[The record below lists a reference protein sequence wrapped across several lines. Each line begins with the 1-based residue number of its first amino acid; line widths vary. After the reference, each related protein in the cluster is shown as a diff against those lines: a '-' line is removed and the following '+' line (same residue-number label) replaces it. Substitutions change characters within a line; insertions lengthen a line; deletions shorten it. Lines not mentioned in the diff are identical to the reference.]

1 MSNNKTDEM
10 REQRLLVNILNF
22 SDKLRNE
29 VATAIVGF
37 QSLQNSEL
45 VDGELEQT
53 VESIMRT
60 SYQRMD
66 SALESLKNLQTEIH
80 ELDVIARET
89 PLGESRW
96 N

>member
-80 ELDVIARET
+80 ELGVVARET

>member
-80 ELDVIARET
+80 ELDVVARET